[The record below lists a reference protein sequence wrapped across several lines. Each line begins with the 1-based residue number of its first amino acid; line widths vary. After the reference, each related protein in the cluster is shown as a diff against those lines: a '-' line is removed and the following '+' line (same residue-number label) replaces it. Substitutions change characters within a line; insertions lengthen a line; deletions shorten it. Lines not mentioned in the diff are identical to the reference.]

1 MKFLTLASGL
11 SLLLFFSG
19 CGGSSQPKPRVE
31 GSELQKKLM
40 GKPRELHGSYAK
52 LFMEPKKNELL
63 NLMEL
68 GLDAHQLG
76 NDREAVK
83 AFDQVLDNLEAFL
96 SDDEAA
102 KRARSLWE
110 AEGQKEFKGEPYE
123 RCMAYF
129 YRGLHY
135 LKSNDFENARAVF
148 KSGLIQDMYV
158 EEDKYRNDFALLLFL
173 EGYSSFLNGDET
185 LFEDRMKELKMV
197 RPDFTYN
204 NERFLI
210 LAETGRSPRKVAD
223 GLGHSELKF
232 RRGKRFKDVKVQ
244 VSIDGGAYTP
254 LYPMED
260 IFVQSTTRGNRAF
273 DKILDGKAVFKKNAT
288 EIASTLTAVSS
299 NAMVFAPLFSNV
311 GNAQGIAGAI
321 GAVGAISA
329 VMALNATPHADIR
342 FWNNL
347 PDTIHV
353 LPTNLSPG
361 KHVLKFQYI
370 DRDNNVIEGLS
381 QQRTINIS
389 EEDHIF
395 WTRSKNQLS
404 YKQKK
409 RREF

>member
-173 EGYSSFLNGDET
+173 EGYSSLLNGDET

-210 LAETGRSPRKVAD
+210 MAETGRSPRKVAD

>member
-1 MKFLTLASGL
+1 MKFVTLVAITSVL
-11 SLLLFFSG
+11 IFSG
-19 CGGSSQPKPRVE
+19 CGGTSQPKPRVE
-31 GSELQKKLM
+31 GSELKEKLI
-40 GKPRELHGSYAK
+40 GKPLSLHGSYAK
-52 LFMEPKKNELL
+52 LYMEPKKNELL

-76 NDREAVK
+76 NDQEAIK
-83 AFDQVLDNLEAFL
+83 AFDQVLNNLESFL

-102 KRARSLWE
+102 QRARSLWE

-129 YRGLHY
+129 YRGLYY
-135 LKSNDFENARAVF
+135 LKNNDFENARAVF

-173 EGYSSFLNGDET
+173 EGYSSLLNGDET

-210 LAETGRSPRKVAD
+210 MAETGRSPRKVAD

>member
-1 MKFLTLASGL
+1 
-11 SLLLFFSG
+11 
-19 CGGSSQPKPRVE
+19 
-31 GSELQKKLM
+31 
-40 GKPRELHGSYAK
+40 
-52 LFMEPKKNELL
+52 
-63 NLMEL
+63 
-68 GLDAHQLG
+68 
-76 NDREAVK
+76 
-83 AFDQVLDNLEAFL
+83 
-96 SDDEAA
+96 
-102 KRARSLWE
+102 
-110 AEGQKEFKGEPYE
+110 
-123 RCMAYF
+123 
-129 YRGLHY
+129 
-135 LKSNDFENARAVF
+135 
-148 KSGLIQDMYV
+148 
-158 EEDKYRNDFALLLFL
+158 
-173 EGYSSFLNGDET
+173 
-185 LFEDRMKELKMV
+185 MV

-204 NERFLI
+204 NEHFLI